1 MKKEKREESTK
12 MNNWKKWLIAL
23 FIVSL
28 IFAILKISLNKDYKT
43 EETGNNKT
51 IQEIEEYILNI
62 TSYKAKISV
71 TVRNNRNE
79 NNYIISQEVKQDF
92 EKQEV
97 LEPQEV
103 SGMQITY
110 QNRKSRSEK
119 YKFKFK
125 QDI

>member
-1 MKKEKREESTK
+1 